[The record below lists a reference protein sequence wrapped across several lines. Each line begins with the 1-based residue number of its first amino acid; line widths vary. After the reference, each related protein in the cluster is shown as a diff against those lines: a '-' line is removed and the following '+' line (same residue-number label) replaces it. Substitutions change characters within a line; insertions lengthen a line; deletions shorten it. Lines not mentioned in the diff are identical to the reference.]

1 MANSQHLKAKKTMT
15 HFHYKENQLF
25 CEDVSVQEIAEEFGT
40 PLYLYSKQQMIEN
53 YRSIDSAFADVDHII
68 CYALKANSNLELLK
82 LLAKEGA
89 GADAVSAGEIHC
101 ALKAGFS
108 PSKITFAGVGKRDD
122 EIEYAL
128 KQNIF
133 SFNVESIEELSV
145 INEIAGRLNTKARIA
160 LRINPDIDASTHPY
174 ISTGLKTNK
183 FGIDITVAVETFN
196 YAASLQHLHVD
207 GIHTHIG
214 SQILKLDPFIQTA
227 QTVVSMVEELR
238 SGGINIQHIDFGGGY
253 GVTYKNAIRHPLLP
267 VEEATGADETPGN
280 NAFITSVLPILKQ
293 AKCKLMIEPGRSIVA
308 NTGILITKVLYRK
321 DNGVKK
327 FVIVDAG
334 MNDLIRPSLYQAY
347 HQIVPLTLNDTEK
360 ETVDIVGPVCE
371 TGDFFARERTM
382 PLVKRG
388 DYIAILTAGAYGFS
402 VSSHY
407 NARPSA
413 AEVLVNGDKVRVIRE
428 REKIEEL
435 R

>member
-1 MANSQHLKAKKTMT
+1 MT

-25 CEDVSVQEIAEEFGT
+25 CEDVSVAEIVEEFGT
-40 PLYLYSKQQMIEN
+40 PLYLYSRQQLIDN
-53 YRSIDSAFADVDHII
+53 FRSIDGAFAGVDHTT

-82 LLAKEGA
+82 LLVSEGA
-89 GADAVSAGEIHC
+89 GADCVSAGEIHF
-101 ALKAGFS
+101 ALKAGFH
-108 PSKITFAGVGKRDD
+108 PSKITFAGVGKQDW

-128 KQNIF
+128 KHDIF
-133 SFNVESIEELSV
+133 SFNVESTEELAV
-145 INEIAGRLNTKARIA
+145 INQIAGAMKKKARIA

-183 FGIDITVAVETFN
+183 FGIDIAVAHNTFK
-196 YAASLQHLHVD
+196 YAHSMANLHVD

-227 QTVVSMVEELR
+227 QKVVDLVAELR
-238 SGGINIQHIDFGGGY
+238 KSGINIQHIDFGGGY
-253 GVTYKNAIRHPLLP
+253 GVTYKNAVRHPMLP
-267 VEEATGADETPGN
+267 VEESTAADEAPLN
-280 NAFITSVLPILKQ
+280 NAFIGSVLPILQQ
-293 AKCKLMIEPGRSIVA
+293 AGCKIVIEPGRSIVA

-347 HQIVPLTLNDTEK
+347 HQIVPLTLNDAILEH
-360 ETVDIVGPVCE
+360 VDVVGPVCE

-382 PLVKRG
+382 PFVQRG
-388 DYIAILTAGAYGFS
+388 DQLAILTAGAYGMA

-407 NARPSA
+407 NARPA
-413 AEVLVNGDKVRVIRE
+413 LAEVLVNGDKVRVIRE
-428 REKIEEL
+428 REKIEDL
-435 R
+435 K

>member
-1 MANSQHLKAKKTMT
+1 MT
-15 HFHYKENQLF
+15 HFTYKENQLY
-25 CEDVSVQEIAEEFGT
+25 CEETPVQEIAEEFGT
-40 PLYLYSKQQMIEN
+40 PLYLYSKQQLLYN
-53 YRSIDSAFADVDHII
+53 FRSIDSAFAGVDHTT

-82 LLAKEGA
+82 LLVKEGA
-89 GADAVSAGEIHC
+89 GADAVSAGEIYF
-101 ALKAGFS
+101 ALKAGFH
-108 PSKITFAGVGKRDD
+108 PSKITFAGVGKQDD

-128 KQNIF
+128 KQDIF
-133 SFNVESIEELSV
+133 SFNIESIEELAV
-145 INEIAGRLNTKARIA
+145 VNEIAGRSKKKARIA

-183 FGIDITVAVETFN
+183 FGIDINVAMETFK
-196 YAASLQHLHVD
+196 YASSLPNLHLD

-227 QTVVSMVEELR
+227 QTVVKMVGELR
-238 SGGINIQHIDFGGGY
+238 SNGINIRHIDFGGGY
-253 GVTYKNAIRHPLLP
+253 GVTYKNAIKHPLLP
-267 VEEATGADETPGN
+267 VEQATSADETPGN
-280 NAFITSVLPILKQ
+280 NAFITSVIPILKQ
-293 AKCKLMIEPGRSIVA
+293 ADCKLVIEPGRSIVA
-308 NTGILITKVLYRK
+308 DTGILVTKVLYRK

-347 HQIVPLTLNDTEK
+347 HQIVPLTLKDGEH

-371 TGDFFARERTM
+371 TGDFFARDRTM
-382 PLVKRG
+382 PFVQRG
-388 DYIAILTAGAYGFS
+388 DFVAILTAGAYGFS

-413 AEVLVNGDKVRVIRE
+413 AEVLVNGEKVRVIRE

-435 R
+435 H

>member
-1 MANSQHLKAKKTMT
+1 MT
-15 HFHYKENQLF
+15 YFHYKENQLF

-40 PLYLYSKQQMIEN
+40 PLYLYSKQQLIEN
-53 YRSIDSAFADVDHII
+53 YHAIDSAFADVDHIT

-82 LLAKEGA
+82 ILAKEGA
-89 GADAVSAGEIHC
+89 GADAVSAGEIHF

-128 KQNIF
+128 KKDIF
-133 SFNVESIEELSV
+133 SFNVESIEELAV
-145 INEIAGRLNTKARIA
+145 INEIAGRMKTKARIA

-183 FGIDITVAVETFN
+183 FGIDIKVAVETFK
-196 YAASLQHLHVD
+196 YAASLPNLLVD

-227 QTVVSMVEELR
+227 QTVVAMIEELR
-238 SGGINIQHIDFGGGY
+238 REGINIQHIDFGGGY

-267 VEEATGADETPGN
+267 VEEASNADETPGN
-280 NAFITSVLPILKQ
+280 NAFITAVLPILKQ
-293 AKCKLMIEPGRSIVA
+293 AKCKLVIEPGRSIVA
-308 NTGILITKVLYRK
+308 NTGILITKALYRK

-347 HQIVPLTLNDTEK
+347 HQIVPLTLSGIEK

-371 TGDFFARERTM
+371 SGDFFARERAM
-382 PLVKRG
+382 PFVKRG
-388 DYIAILTAGAYGFS
+388 EYIAILTAGAYGFS

-428 REKIEEL
+428 REKIEDL
-435 R
+435 K

>member
-1 MANSQHLKAKKTMT
+1 MKGKIINVT
-15 HFHYKENQLF
+15 HFHYKENQFF
-25 CEDVSVQEIAEEFGT
+25 CEGTSVQEIAEEFGT
-40 PLYLYSKQQMIEN
+40 PLYLYSKQQLIEN
-53 YRSIDSAFADVDHII
+53 FRSIDSAFADVDHVT

-82 LLAKEGA
+82 LLVKEGA
-89 GADAVSAGEIHC
+89 GADAVSAGEIYF
-101 ALKAGFS
+101 AFKAGFH
-108 PSKITFAGVGKRDD
+108 PSTITFAGVGKRDD

-133 SFNVESIEELSV
+133 SFNIESIEELAV

-160 LRINPDIDASTHPY
+160 LRVNPDIDASTHPY

-183 FGIDITVAVETFN
+183 FGIDITVAIETFT
-196 YAASLQHLHVD
+196 YAASLPNLQVD
-207 GIHTHIG
+207 GVHTHIG

-227 QTVVSMVEELR
+227 QTVVKLVEELR
-238 SGGINIQHIDFGGGY
+238 SVGVNIHHIDFGGGF
-253 GVTYKNAIRHPLLP
+253 GVTYKNAIKHPMLP
-267 VEEATGADETPGN
+267 VEEATNADETPGN
-280 NAFITSVLPILKQ
+280 NAFISAVLPILKQ
-293 AKCKLMIEPGRSIVA
+293 VNCKLVIEPGRSIVA
-308 NTGILITKVLYRK
+308 NTGILVTKVLYRK

-347 HQIVPLTLNDTEK
+347 HQIVPLTLKEVEH

-382 PLVKRG
+382 PFVQRG
-388 DYIAILTAGAYGFS
+388 DYVAILTAGAYGFS

-407 NARPSA
+407 NARPA
-413 AEVLVNGDKVRVIRE
+413 VAEVLVNGDKVRVVRE
-428 REKIEEL
+428 RETLKDLI
-435 R
+435 